1 MLDQIK
7 DLDIGILVNNVGT
20 SDAGLLHTF
29 DYQKIVD
36 LININCTSMAVLSA
50 DVLAIM
56 NKRPQKSAVINLS
69 SYMQDRPLPFFAMYS
84 ATKAFNRNFTES
96 ISL

>member
-1 MLDQIK
+1 MIDQIK
-7 DLDIGILVNNVGT
+7 DLDVGLLVNNVGT
-20 SDAGLLHTF
+20 SEAGYLHTF

-50 DVLAIM
+50 DILAIM
-56 NKRPQKSAVINLS
+56 SKRTQKSALINLS
-69 SYMQDRPLPFFAMYS
+69 SYMQDRPLPFFAMYA
-84 ATKAFNRNFTES
+84 ATKAFNRNLTES